1 MGTAG
6 ASYSVQLSHQ
16 FHRRPL
22 HLGYLRQPPFLLPV
36 TCLLATSSSHK
47 IIKLYFRRSSGSRRL
62 VNPPRAVLSSQSQG
76 GSGSSEVDPDLRS
89 VLELAT
95 DSELYELQRILFG
108 PSYFSPLLKSVA
120 KRDEIDYIMIGEDL
134 EEREEFLSMLE
145 SRFLYLAADA
155 RSTLRGRR
163 PSYREVLLGVRE
175 KLSIRCSAKL
185 STEDLEAEIFLHLLQ
200 EYSSSKESSD
210 DSDGHG
216 NLEFGLSKW
225 KVQAVAAIKAGAEG
239 ARSVILKGG
248 GVLTLG
254 RIYNGLARRFSG
266 KMLLEAANY
275 QISKE
280 VLKKGGE
287 VAALN
292 LESRL
297 AMLAAKKGLAGA
309 ASRYFGLR
317 SMMTFLGPIIICRHC
332 SIIKEL
338 LFFHKESYWN
348 NNPLP
353 SVVGSIADILL
364 PFRSIHYARCVYLD
378 QSVGNTSSRCCHSD
392 AWN

>member
-297 AMLAAKKGLAGA
+297 AMLAAKKGL
-309 ASRYFGLR
+309 
-317 SMMTFLGPIIICRHC
+317 
-332 SIIKEL
+332 
-338 LFFHKESYWN
+338 
-348 NNPLP
+348 
-353 SVVGSIADILL
+353 
-364 PFRSIHYARCVYLD
+364 
-378 QSVGNTSSRCCHSD
+378 SRCCLPLLWPKEHDDIS
-392 AWN
+392 WSNHHL

>member
-254 RIYNGLARRFSG
+254 RIYNGTVFTAFLVSQEIFWKDAIGGCQLSDKVEKWR
-266 KMLLEAANY
+266 LLTWSPDWPCWR
-275 QISKE
+275 Q
-280 VLKKGGE
+280 
-287 VAALN
+287 
-292 LESRL
+292 
-297 AMLAAKKGLAGA
+297 KKGLAGA

-317 SMMTFLGPIIICRHC
+317 SMMTFLGPILWGT
-332 SIIKEL
+332 L
-338 LFFHKESYWN
+338 LAD
-348 NNPLP
+348 
-353 SVVGSIADILL
+353 VVIQMLGTD
-364 PFRSIHYARCVYLD
+364 YARIVRAIYAFA
-378 QSVGNTSSRCCHSD
+378 QIRITRTYKTSD
-392 AWN
+392 VQ